1 MGFTLNSTFHF
12 NILCMIIAM
21 NHDQEVE
28 QSRRVSIDYDQPPS
42 AVVNGGYHVE
52 QNGRPEE
59 YREHGSRSMD
69 SGHIDPYHQ
78 SPNQTVIKQERHD
91 SSEPVKPTEIRALN
105 GVVAKHYNGTQYHEY
120 NRQKVMTLF
129 IQNRFFTSKLFP

>member
-1 MGFTLNSTFHF
+1 MKYFIN
-12 NILCMIIAM
+12 IAM

-28 QSRRVSIDYDQPPS
+28 QSRRTSIEYDQRPS

-59 YREHGSRSMD
+59 YREHNPRPMD
-69 SGHIDPYHQ
+69 PGHMDPYGHQ
-78 SPNQTVIKQERHD
+78 SPNQTVIKQERRD
-91 SSEPVKPTEIRALN
+91 STDGVKAPEIRLN

-120 NRQKVMTLF
+120 TRQKVNPFDECGRMLYPSCL
-129 IQNRFFTSKLFP
+129 R